1 MSLKFCSFY
10 NLKQLHLRLI
20 CCSVTQEILCSIT
33 GGVMESVGKLNRY
46 VESKEMASLLFDI
59 QAAVKSFPF

>member
-1 MSLKFCSFY
+1 
-10 NLKQLHLRLI
+10 
-20 CCSVTQEILCSIT
+20 
-33 GGVMESVGKLNRY
+33 MESVGKLNRY